1 MSKEKLKENP
11 TSAELIQALEK
22 NKHSHENVLK
32 LLGQLSILIIAREES
47 FENLSYT
54 AFCFAEVLNSTNS
67 WDAHISEIFN
77 LLSEKSESYKDSLQ
91 LVRFSTVGSNYDE
104 SFAEKMLKNALDQA
118 GVEFDDW
125 MLAEFIYTFETN
137 CWRRPDLF
145 EKVCEK
151 VEILDLSYSTI
162 VREPSS
168 STHLI
173 VGFVSENEYFSEK
186 IELQQHEQGERLC
199 PPLNKFTNLKKLTLC
214 WDYPSISD
222 EWASVFKNLNSLELQ
237 FSGLKELSDSAA
249 ACLTQASGEISLFYL
264 EYLSDFAAHCI
275 ASSNSDMIE
284 LNLTELS
291 DAAAES
297 LAKYKGDLQIPSE
310 LQAKVDSYKKN

>member
-1 MSKEKLKENP
+1 MSEEKLKENP
-11 TSAELIQALEK
+11 TSAELIEALEK

-32 LLGQLSILIIAREES
+32 LLRQLSILIIARDES

-54 AFCFAEVLNSTNS
+54 AFCFAEVLNPTNS

-91 LVRFSTVGSNYDE
+91 LVRFSTVSSNYDE
-104 SFAEKMLKNALDQA
+104 SFAEKMLINALDQA

-137 CWRRPDLF
+137 CWRRPDLL

-173 VGFVSENEYFSEK
+173 VGLVSENEYFSEK

-222 EWASVFKNLNSLELQ
+222 EWASVFNNLNCSLYLN

-249 ACLTQASGEISLFYL
+249 ACLTKACGEISLWQL
-264 EYLSDFAAHCI
+264 EHLSDFAAHCI

-297 LAKYKGDLQIPSE
+297 LAKYQGRSLYLYGLTE
-310 LQAKVDSYKKN
+310 LSDDAA